1 MLQTSRRIGTEP
13 DIARTISLSELG
25 FIAEQR
31 GDPARWAGDL
41 SRYMIGE
48 LGRAGDMATVAL
60 LHDYLPDPEL
70 GPLAVEAIRT
80 VERRLA
86 RKT

>member
-1 MLQTSRRIGTEP
+1 LVLQTSRRIGTEP

-41 SRYMIGE
+41 SRYMIDE
-48 LGRAGDMATVAL
+48 LGRAGACSRAVPAED
-60 LHDYLPDPEL
+60 LPGR
-70 GPLAVEAIRT
+70 GPDRPQSASHRRT
-80 VERRLA
+80 
-86 RKT
+86 